1 MAKNNWWICQL
12 FLVLAVILVTVY
24 GAAPQLTSLE
34 YTYKRLELID
44 LQAELTVVTAHFDQD
59 VYVNVSCPAGEPTT
73 FTPCC
78 PVPNVAAT
86 GCLPWTTSRPCI
98 DGSTV
103 MNSNPQF
110 LASEYFVLNV
120 SNSDR
125 CHSVNILLRT
135 LRGESWLHVS
145 TRSNGLGEY
154 TTNRLG
160 SEGVSVCCEQLRRD
174 NPSWSGLIYIEHEP
188 RTPSFSQIS
197 LFGASLY
204 ILFLS
209 QLSINTS
216 DLFLAGY
223 LLPLVDWYF
232 LSKYMSVV
240 VYSRQNAVFNL
251 IYSSAS
257 VEVQCSNDY
266 YLSSAACQ
274 QQEVCISLPPAD
286 DPLSN
291 LVTSIGY

>member
-197 LFGASLY
+197 LF
-204 ILFLS
+204 
-209 QLSINTS
+209 
-216 DLFLAGY
+216 AGY

-232 LSKYMSVV
+232 LT
-240 VYSRQNAVFNL
+240 
-251 IYSSAS
+251 S